1 MWHKKKKLDPLGHG
15 EIASS
20 DKVFINVGEQEDYL

>member
-1 MWHKKKKLDPLGHG
+1 MTLL

-20 DKVFINVGEQEDYL
+20 DKVFDERVAKIPLKAFLEYS